1 MWWEGMDIT
10 QRTAFIIACAA
21 TLILIIQIIIMLVGG
36 EIDAD
41 VSTDVTD
48 ISGASDVDLDGDG
61 IADSFSGGVSDGE
74 VSGSGGGGAAHFGF
88 RLLSLRSIL
97 ALLAVG
103 GWVTYTVGYVL
114 NWYFALIIGVVA
126 GLAAACLMAAA
137 IIGIEKLQANGTI
150 NPVAAISKSGTAYLA
165 IPPKRS
171 GKGKVSVLV
180 SERYKEYDAV
190 TDSEE
195 AIPTGANITVIAHLG
210 DNLLLVKKSK

>member
-21 TLILIIQIIIMLVGG
+21 TLILIIQIIIMLAGG
-36 EIDAD
+36 EVEAD
-41 VSTDVTD
+41 VSADVTD
-48 ISGASDVDLDGDG
+48 ISGASDVDLDVNGDG
-61 IADSFSGGVSDGE
+61 ISDGVSDGS
-74 VSGSGGGGAAHFGF
+74 VGSGAAHFGF

-97 ALLAVG
+97 AFLAVG
-103 GWVTYTVGYVL
+103 GWVTYTVGYAL
-114 NWYFALIIGVVA
+114 NWYLALIIGLVA

-137 IIGIEKLQANGTI
+137 IIGIEKLQTNGTI
-150 NPVAAISKSGTAYLA
+150 NPNATISKSGSVYLL

-171 GKGKVSVLV
+171 GKGKVSILV
-180 SERYKEYDAV
+180 SEHYKEYDAV

-195 AIPTGANITVIAHLG
+195 SIPTGANITVIAHLG